1 MMENVVQKNSYPILT
16 IPKAGTVLFP
26 FRRLAGGS
34 SNRIAKAFVLRLRE
48 WLPKEIEVLDDVW
61 VNYSEQMSPMKI
73 EIALLKS
80 DNPDYRIDVE
90 IDVPYDTHLKPVHYK
105 NCGDGFRDALMS
117 RHGWTVVRFGGNQ
130 LLSNPKACAEFLM
143 NLDDVSILPQ
153 QSLWTRSEALKM
165 ASREFM
171 GLAQRSFPEE
181 QLMPQPLMVF
191 SEEELSCLPLVE
203 PFPRTKDMQ
212 LKMAGFTDAGHYVQD
227 EDIDFEPEE
236 HVYLYLGRQRL
247 LPVSSLI
254 AWFFDEFDALE
265 VAGNQWKYKGISI
278 EESLDVW
285 EKSGRMASEIGT
297 FVHAQ
302 TENYFR
308 DGSFE
313 TLCPFCFKGKT
324 DMVNLER
331 ERQHFLHFVEDYN
344 IHPYRQEWPVY
355 DKELNI
361 AGTIDLICQEVN
373 GDYTIYDWKR
383 STKVVNAFGQ
393 PIVEAFGGRMSK
405 GGINL
410 PDTAFYHYCLQQN
423 LYRYMLEKYYDIHVN
438 AMNLVVLHPDYP
450 TYFVASVPKMDEV
463 IQQIVSICKMKDL
476 GHQLLQNY
484 K

>member
-1 MMENVVQKNSYPILT
+1 MENEAQKNSYPLLT
-16 IPKAGTVLFP
+16 FPKTGTVLFP

-61 VNYSEQMSPMKI
+61 VNYSEQMSPMKV

-80 DNPDYRIDVE
+80 DEPDYRVDVE
-90 IDVPYDTHLKPVHYK
+90 IDVPYDANLKPVHFK

-117 RHGWTVVRFGGNQ
+117 RLGWTVVRFGGNQ
-130 LLSNPKACAEFLM
+130 LLSNPKACADFLM
-143 NLDDVSILPQ
+143 NLDDASILPQ
-153 QSLWTRSEALKM
+153 QTTWTRSEALKM
-165 ASREFM
+165 ASKELV

-181 QLMPQPLMVF
+181 PLPPQPLMSF
-191 SEEELSCLPLVE
+191 SDEELRYLPLVE
-203 PFPRTKDMQ
+203 PFPRTMDMQ
-212 LKMAGFTDAGHYVQD
+212 QKMAGFTDAGLYIQD

-236 HVYLYLGRQRL
+236 HIYLYQGRQRL

-254 AWFFDEFDALE
+254 ACFFDEFDALA
-265 VAGNQWKYKGISI
+265 VAVNQWRYKGIPI
-278 EESLDVW
+278 EESLDLW
-285 EKSGRMASEIGT
+285 EKSGRMASEVGT

-302 TENYFR
+302 TENYFC
-308 DGSFE
+308 DGVFE
-313 TLCPFCFKGKT
+313 TRCPFCYGGET
-324 DMVNLER
+324 EMVNVER
-331 ERQHFLHFVEDYN
+331 ECQHFLHFIEDYH
-344 IHPYRQEWPVY
+344 IHPYRQEWPIY

-361 AGTIDLICQEVN
+361 AGTIDLICQEVD
-373 GDYTIYDWKR
+373 GDFTIYDWKR

-393 PIVEAFGGRMSK
+393 PVVEAYEGRMSK

-423 LYRYMLEKYYDIHVN
+423 LYRYMLEKNYGIHVK

-450 TYFVASVPKMDEV
+450 TYYVAPVPKMDEV
-463 IQQIVSICKMKDL
+463 IQQMLSICKMKDL
-476 GHQLLQNY
+476 GHQLLHNY